1 MKKTTSFTFLALLLS
16 IFFTSCTS
24 SYKIIPKAVNTV
36 NSVGLKELNLKHG
49 SDYTIMNTTTA
60 EATVYY
66 SESIGKISIREE
78 NNEFEIIY
86 TEDKKTGKWSISTCK
101 GIARFGFLSND
112 YGSTSLSDQIS
123 PEDIV
128 RKLAIYRLINATKVK
143 GADGVIEPV
152 ISTNIEQRGR
162 DIVFKTTASA
172 KLIKLSSDSK

>member
-1 MKKTTSFTFLALLLS
+1 MKKTTSFTLLALLLG
-16 IFFTSCTS
+16 IFFTSCT

-36 NSVGLKELNLKHG
+36 NSVGLRELNLKHG

-66 SESIGKISIREE
+66 SEGIGKISIREE

-86 TEDKKTGKWSISTCK
+86 TEDKKTGKWIISTCK

-112 YGSTSLSDQIS
+112 YGSTSLGDQIS

-128 RKLAIYRLINATKVK
+128 RRLAIYRLINATKVR

-172 KLIKLSSDSK
+172 KLIKLSTDSK